1 MSIGIRIKTICL
13 MYYQAR
19 TYTIS
24 MPYRVQRIEEF
35 FEQLESG
42 DLKLR
47 VRVLEVV
54 SLTLS
59 DDICWILLL
68 SVRDNPFQ

>member
-1 MSIGIRIKTICL
+1 

-24 MPYRVQRIEEF
+24 MPYRVGRIEEF

-54 SLTLS
+54 TLTLS
-59 DDICWILLL
+59 DDICWILAL
-68 SVRDNPFQ
+68 SVRDNLFQ

>member
-1 MSIGIRIKTICL
+1 

-24 MPYRVQRIEEF
+24 MPYRVRRIEEF
-35 FEQLESG
+35 VEQLESG

-47 VRVLEVV
+47 VRVLEVL
-54 SLTLS
+54 SLTLL
-59 DDICWILLL
+59 DDISWILSL
-68 SVRDNPFQ
+68 SVK